1 MPLNLLSEITGQVTL
16 SPCMPTMLWEYKLP
30 DAKALVASGPEGQFL
45 LQELRGTNYSVW
57 YNTYQLPHRDTITIV
72 DAHPVIRIPFMIRNS
87 FHYQSKG
94 LPDWWMHESSF
105 AIYYNENGQTKL
117 RFDKDRLYSSFE
129 LCITPEFLQP
139 MAAHFPLAAALLDRA
154 CSNGAALAGS
164 APLVA
169 TPAMMAI
176 IKDILNNTYT
186 GPLRQLYLDAKVNE
200 LLLMTLHRTINYKN
214 PAAVKLSE
222 AEVET
227 IYDLKAFLL
236 KQLDRSYSVDQLA
249 KRRGLTAHKLKRG
262 FLRIYGAGI
271 FEYLLVA
278 RMERA
283 GALLHETHI
292 PVEQIARLTGYKNM
306 ANFSVVFK
314 KYFGFPPRY
323 FRGK

>member
-1 MPLNLLSEITGQVTL
+1 MPLSLLSEITGQVTL
-16 SPCMPTMLWEYKLP
+16 SSCMPTALWEYKLP
-30 DAKALVASGPEGQFL
+30 DAKCVVAAGPNGQYL
-45 LQELRGTNYSVW
+45 LQELTGSYYSIW
-57 YNTYQLPHRDTITIV
+57 YNTYQLPHQDTITIT
-72 DAHPVIRIPFMIRNS
+72 DDFPVIRIPFMIRNS
-87 FHYQSKG
+87 FHYQPKG

-105 AIYYNENGQTKL
+105 AIYYNSKGQTKL
-117 RFDKDRLYSSFE
+117 RFDKNRLYSSFE
-129 LCITPEFLQP
+129 LCITPELLRP

-154 CSNGAALAGS
+154 EKNGPALAGT

-176 IKDILNNTYT
+176 IKDILNNTYS

-200 LLLMTLHRTINYKN
+200 LLLMALHRAINYKV

-222 AEVET
+222 DEVET

-236 KQLDRSYSVDQLA
+236 KQLDRSYSVEQLA

-262 FLRIYGAGI
+262 FLKIYGAGI
-271 FEYLLVA
+271 FEYLLEA